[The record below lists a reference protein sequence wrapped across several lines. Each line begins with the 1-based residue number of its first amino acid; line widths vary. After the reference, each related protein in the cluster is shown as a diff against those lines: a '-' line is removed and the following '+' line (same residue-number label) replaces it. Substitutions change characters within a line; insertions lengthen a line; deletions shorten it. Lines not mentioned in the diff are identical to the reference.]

1 MEFKVF
7 ENKQKRLRW
16 VAVVWAL
23 LLLAYGV
30 SYFFFDGLI
39 SIATL
44 IGGLLGALPVFG
56 NTYKKVTLTE
66 AELVLHRYL
75 ARPQHIPY
83 EEIYRLKRN
92 PYSDQPELDIYYEK
106 HHQLSLRSRQLADL
120 EAALRR
126 HVYSP
131 AEERTG

>member
-16 VAVVWAL
+16 LAAIWAL
-23 LLLAYGV
+23 LLLAIGV
-30 SYFFFDGLI
+30 SHFFFEGHI
-39 SIATL
+39 SIVPL
-44 IGGLLGALPVFG
+44 IPGLLGGMAAFG
-56 NTYKKVTLTE
+56 SFHKKVTLTE

-75 ARPQHIPY
+75 ARPQRIPY

-106 HHQLSLRSRQLADL
+106 HNHLSLRSRQLADL

-126 HVYSP
+126 RVSSP
-131 AEERTG
+131 TEERTG

>member
-16 VAVVWAL
+16 LAAICAL
-23 LLLAYGV
+23 LLLAIGV
-30 SYFFFDGLI
+30 SHFFFEGHI

-44 IGGLLGALPVFG
+44 IGGLLVALPVFG

-106 HHQLSLRSRQLADL
+106 HNHLSLRSRQLADL

-126 HVYSP
+126 HVSSP